1 MSATNSD
8 LGRNSALNSEQYA
21 SEAYV
26 KKEKKEKRIFL
37 DNKDQNGVN

>member
-8 LGRNSALNSEQYA
+8 LGRNSALNA
-21 SEAYV
+21 SEAYG

-37 DNKDQNGVN
+37 NNKDQNGVNGSRR